1 MGINSGFKGLR
12 KKECVFYMSSEARQH
27 RWIYV
32 PIQNSIEVPKTM
44 IMIDKIKQAMYV
56 KRNAKVSLV

>member
-1 MGINSGFKGLR
+1 
-12 KKECVFYMSSEARQH
+12 
-27 RWIYV
+27 
-32 PIQNSIEVPKTM
+32 M